1 MDFRMGKPDVKKFAS
16 FVSEHIRYER
26 ERRELK
32 HLSTCRKRKKVIDFL
47 SSGERKGKSPN
58 RVWKQTRGKD
68 RQKQDSV
75 I

>member
-32 HLSTCRKRKKVIDFL
+32 HLSTCRKRQKVIDFL
-47 SSGERKGKSPN
+47 SSGERK
-58 RVWKQTRGKD
+58 
-68 RQKQDSV
+68 
-75 I
+75 